1 MEESQKLGYQLL
13 IVGLSFTIILF
24 FALNYIIK
32 NSPSY
37 TPHEIIK
44 LDEEQ
49 FNTLIET
56 LKEQKNGE
64 VFRPQFRPI
73 DRNEPYQIYGDFITN
88 SAITTPAKE
97 R

>member
-32 NSPSY
+32 NSPPY

-73 DRNEPYQIYGDFITN
+73 DSNEQPQIHDNFITHT
-88 SAITTPAKE
+88 AITTPAKGI
-97 R
+97 